1 MFYRRHVLATEAQ
14 TRSIDSTSW
23 QRVLTANDH
32 RTRTDTSREHVLTA
46 DVLRTGI
53 NSGHWDN
60 MHHILPA
67 RPDNR
72 RFDNTQK
79 KKKCPRRKMSNDNT
93 SWQHPLVTTHTVLL
107 HNTHEGSGRKG
118 NETLQGITDIASV
131 RVINNCI
138 ASCTIDRQLLRQLR
152 REKRF
157 CLLYNAKSG
166 NNYRYAV
173 DRINT

>member
-1 MFYRRHVLATEAQ
+1 MFWQRKPKHGVLIARRDNASWQQTTTEHVLTPLENMYWQLTFWEQVSTAGTE
-14 TRSIDSTSW
+14 TICTIYC
-23 QRVLTANDH
+23 QRVLT
-32 RTRTDTSREHVLTA
+32 TDVLTT
-46 DVLRTGI
+46 R
-53 NSGHWDN
+53 
-60 MHHILPA
+60 
-67 RPDNR
+67 
-72 RFDNTQK
+72 K